1 MLCSGLECNQ
11 QEKLNLA
18 CRWMRAVA
26 GAEMAAGLESLL
38 CGLRD
43 QRGQDMPADHG
54 FYTLQLGALCNL
66 QIFLSLI
73 SLNCKLAVFR
83 YNLGTSGRWEVKMK
97 GQSSCKKCVSI
108 LLCARTC
115 TREAV
120 GKKSLGCRGHK
131 TESLIQT
138 LRGGAEMQPHSSVER
153 WQ

>member
-43 QRGQDMPADHG
+43 QLGQDMPADHG

-66 QIFLSLI
+66 KFFLSLI

-108 LLCARTC
+108 PLCARTC

-120 GKKSLGCRGHK
+120 GKKITWMQR
-131 TESLIQT
+131 TQDSLIQT